1 MAEVIKELSNL
12 PMEEQE
18 FILNNMSHEYNPIEI
33 NGEVYMIPQE
43 VNTLIDN
50 LFLELQD
57 LKLGKE
63 INKE

>member
-50 LFLELQD
+50 LF
-57 LKLGKE
+57 
-63 INKE
+63 